1 MLNEFYLSIV
11 KNYIYIEQKWIELKG
26 NIKTFYVENINKFI
40 ISIIYRTFR
49 SKVIKDRRCG
59 KRTTK
64 QMTFNQL
71 D

>member
-1 MLNEFYLSIV
+1 MLSEFYLSIV
-11 KNYIYIEQKWIELKG
+11 KNYIYKTKMEELKG
-26 NIKTFYVENINKFI
+26 NIKTFYVGNINKFI
-40 ISIIYRTFR
+40 ISIIHRTFR

-59 KRTTK
+59 KRTTE